1 MNIVWTLLIGL
12 VAGAA
17 AKFVMP
23 GKDPGGLVV
32 TTLLGIA
39 GALVAN
45 FVGSALGLYAEGE
58 TGGFIASVLG
68 AIAILAVYRQF
79 RKKSGSE

>member
-1 MNIVWTLLIGL
+1 MNIVWTIVIGFL
-12 VAGAA
+12 AGAV

-23 GKDPGGLVV
+23 GKDPGGLVI
-32 TTLLGIA
+32 TTLLGIG

-45 FVGSALGLYAEGE
+45 FVGSSLGWYAEGE

-68 AIAILAVYRQF
+68 AIAILAVYRLF
-79 RKKSGSE
+79 RRKPGQA

>member
-1 MNIVWTLLIGL
+1 VTVNIVWTIVIGFL
-12 VAGAA
+12 AGAV

-23 GKDPGGLVV
+23 GKDPGGIVI
-32 TTLLGIA
+32 TTVLGIG

-45 FVGSALGLYAEGE
+45 FVGGALGFYAEGE

-68 AIAILAVYRQF
+68 AIAILAVYRLF
-79 RKKSGSE
+79 RKRDG